1 MPAPRQLLLC
11 ASLLLCPPLVGSLHA
26 QPFPAPRDSATAR
39 LMQRLATLS
48 ADSMEGR
55 RTGTPGSARARAW

>member
-1 MPAPRQLLLC
+1 MIASRI
-11 ASLLLCPPLVGSLHA
+11 SLLLSAVLLTSSLRA
-26 QPFPAPRDSATAR
+26 QTIPAPQDSTTAR

-55 RTGTPGSARARAW
+55 RTGTPGSARARA